1 MKTSSII
8 SLLLWTVLPIWKHF
22 ISEKGQSMAFPLL
35 FLANNKAAY
44 STLHLKGR
52 KYTSPYLY
60 GISTRATTVHVF
72 MLATITTQH
81 MNTESALRHEHCWTW
96 WFRVIQPCLWWAR
109 ASQETNSPAHIC
121 QDTAMQPHWA
131 SSAHQHIS
139 NLPSKQDSSFN
150 TEQRPIRYI

>member
-1 MKTSSII
+1 
-8 SLLLWTVLPIWKHF
+8 
-22 ISEKGQSMAFPLL
+22 MAFPLL

-81 MNTESALRHEHCWTW
+81 MNTESALRQEHCWT
-96 WFRVIQPCLWWAR
+96 
-109 ASQETNSPAHIC
+109 
-121 QDTAMQPHWA
+121 
-131 SSAHQHIS
+131 
-139 NLPSKQDSSFN
+139 
-150 TEQRPIRYI
+150 